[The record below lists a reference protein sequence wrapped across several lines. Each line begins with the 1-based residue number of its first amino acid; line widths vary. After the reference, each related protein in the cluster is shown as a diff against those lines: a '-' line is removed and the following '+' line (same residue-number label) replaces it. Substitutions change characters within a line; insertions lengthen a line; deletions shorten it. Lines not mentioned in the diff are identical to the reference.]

1 MRRPAGFFTPIILCT
16 LLLFGNCGIYTIRR
30 PLDPPYSLSLGA
42 DSLYFYGLNTEAYAL
57 GYILWY
63 KERQGDTYRTCAYQD
78 PSNFP
83 RPTVPRD
90 SDTETVKY
98 TIYLK
103 ELFPDD
109 DIKSFYELNFIDP
122 TRKFYFAVSTYGEE
136 GEESAREEFGIWP
149 N

>member
-1 MRRPAGFFTPIILCT
+1 MHRAVRFLTPILLCT
-16 LLLFGNCGIYTIRR
+16 LLLTGNCGIYTIRR
-30 PLDPPYSLSLGA
+30 PLSPPFSLSLGA
-42 DSLYFYGLNTEAYAL
+42 NSLTFYGLNTEEYAL

-63 KERQGDTYRTCAYQD
+63 KEKQGDTYRICAYQD

-83 RPTVPRD
+83 RPTLPRA

-98 TIYLK
+98 TIDLE
-103 ELFPDD
+103 ELFPDND
-109 DIKSFYELNFIDP
+109 EKSFYELNFIDSKI
-122 TRKFYFAVSTYGEE
+122 KFFFAVSTYGEE

>member
-1 MRRPAGFFTPIILCT
+1 MHRAVRFLTPIILST
-16 LLLFGNCGIYTIRR
+16 LLLTGSCGIYTIRR
-30 PLDPPYSLSLGA
+30 PLNPPFSLSLGA
-42 DSLYFYGLNTEAYAL
+42 NSLFFYGLNTEEYAL

-63 KERQGDTYRTCAYQD
+63 KEKQNDTYRTCAYQD

-83 RPTVPRD
+83 RPTVPRA

-98 TIYLK
+98 TIDLK

-122 TRKFYFAVSTYGEE
+122 KKKYYFAVSTYGEE
-136 GEESAREEFGIWP
+136 GEDSAREEFGIWP